1 MTAIKT
7 DALTKRFGED
17 VLAVDGLDL
26 EVRDG
31 EVFGF
36 LGPNGAGKSTTI
48 NMILGFLQPSAGS
61 VDVLGMDVARDS
73 LAIRQRIGLL
83 PEGYEPYENLTGR
96 EHVQS
101 AIHAKDAD
109 DDPDELLDRVGLDPD
124 DARRPASE
132 YSTGMVKR
140 MSLAVALVGEPE
152 LIILD
157 EPSTG
162 LDPDGVSLLREI
174 IREETARGASV
185 FFCSH
190 ILEEVEKV
198 CDRVGILNEGELVAL
213 DTIDNL
219 RAEMQAGATVE
230 ATVDAIPEA
239 LDLEAIAGVRSASV
253 GTDGDADAAGPTVR
267 VEVTEGAAKMRAL
280 RALDERATVAD
291 VSVEEASLE
300 ALFDEYTD
308 AGANAGGPG
317 TGARAAGDD
326 ASGET
331 AVAADG
337 GEGA

>member
-61 VDVLGMDVARDS
+61 VDVLGMDVTRDS

-174 IREETARGASV
+174 IREETDRGASI

-198 CDRVGILNEGELVAL
+198 CDRVGILTEGELVAL

-219 RAEMQAGATVE
+219 RSEMQAGATVTATLDAVPE
-230 ATVDAIPEA
+230 PLGVETVDGVRAASVDGATVAVDCIEA
-239 LDLEAIAGVRSASV
+239 S
-253 GTDGDADAAGPTVR
+253 
-267 VEVTEGAAKMRAL
+267 AKMRVL
-280 RALDERATVAD
+280 RHLDERATVED
-291 VSVEEASLE
+291 VGIEEASLE
-300 ALFDEYTD
+300 ALFTEYTED
-308 AGANAGGPG
+308 AP
-317 TGARAAGDD
+317 
-326 ASGET
+326 ASGEAT
-331 AVAADG
+331 AESPTPTAAADG
-337 GEGA
+337 GESA

>member
-26 EVRDG
+26 EVHEG

-48 NMILGFLQPSAGS
+48 NMVLGFLQPTAGS
-61 VDVLGMDVARDS
+61 VGVLGMDVAGDS

-124 DARRPASE
+124 DARRAASE
-132 YSTGMVKR
+132 YSTGMAKR
-140 MSLAVALVGEPE
+140 MSLAVALVGNPE

-174 IREETARGASV
+174 IREETERGASI

-219 RAEMQAGATVE
+219 RAEMQAGATVTATLDAVPDPLE
-230 ATVDAIPEA
+230 VEAVDGVRAATVD
-239 LDLEAIAGVRSASV
+239 GRTVSV
-253 GTDGDADAAGPTVR
+253 DCREST
-267 VEVTEGAAKMRAL
+267 AKMRVL
-280 RALDERATVAD
+280 RYLDDRATVED
-291 VSVEEASLE
+291 VGIEEASLE
-300 ALFDEYTD
+300 ALFDEYTGTHAADPTAD
-308 AGANAGGPG
+308 AS
-317 TGARAAGDD
+317 AADD
-326 ASGET
+326 ADASTADGEDAAET
-331 AVAADG
+331 TVATDG
-337 GEGA
+337 GESA

>member
-1 MTAIKT
+1 MTAIQT
-7 DALTKRFGED
+7 DALTKRFGEN
-17 VLAVDGLDL
+17 VLAVDDLNL
-26 EVRDG
+26 EVADG

-61 VDVLGMDVARDS
+61 VEILEMDVTSES
-73 LAIRQRIGLL
+73 LPIRQRIGLL
-83 PEGYEPYENLTGR
+83 PEGYEPYGNLTGR
-96 EHVQS
+96 EHIQS
-101 AIHAKDAD
+101 AIHAKGAD

-132 YSTGMVKR
+132 YSTGMAKR

-174 IREETARGASV
+174 IREETERGASI

-198 CDRVGILNEGELVAL
+198 CDRVGILKDGRLVAL

-219 RAEMQAGATVE
+219 RAEMQAGATVTATLDTVPDSLEVEGVEGVRTASVDDRTVSVDCTE
-230 ATVDAIPEA
+230 AT
-239 LDLEAIAGVRSASV
+239 
-253 GTDGDADAAGPTVR
+253 
-267 VEVTEGAAKMRAL
+267 AKMRVL
-280 RALDERATVAD
+280 RYLDEHATVLD
-291 VSVEEASLE
+291 INVEEASLE
-300 ALFDEYTD
+300 ALFTEYTSD
-308 AGANAGGPG
+308 
-317 TGARAAGDD
+317 
-326 ASGET
+326 
-331 AVAADG
+331 AADG
-337 GEGA
+337 SEAAAEPAMKATATDGGESV

>member
-1 MTAIKT
+1 MMTAIQT

-26 EVRDG
+26 EVREG

-48 NMILGFLQPSAGS
+48 NMILGFLQPTSGS
-61 VDVLGMDVARDS
+61 VSVLGMDVTRES

-96 EHVQS
+96 EHVES
-101 AIHAKDAD
+101 AIHAKGAD
-109 DDPDELLDRVGLDPD
+109 DDADELLERVGLDPD
-124 DARRPASE
+124 DARRAASE
-132 YSTGMVKR
+132 YSTGMAKR

-162 LDPDGVSLLREI
+162 LDPDGVALLRRI
-174 IREETARGASV
+174 IQEETERGAAI

-198 CDRVGILNEGELVAL
+198 CDRVGILNQGALVAL

-219 RAEMQAGATVE
+219 RSELQTGATVS
-230 ATVDAIPEA
+230 AQLDAVPDGLDVASVDGVRAASVTDRTVDIE
-239 LDLEAIAGVRSASV
+239 VSA
-253 GTDGDADAAGPTVR
+253 A
-267 VEVTEGAAKMRAL
+267 AAKMDAL
-280 RALDERATVAD
+280 RYLDDRATVED
-291 VSVEEASLE
+291 VRIDDASLE
-300 ALFDEYTD
+300 ALFDEYTGTRD
-308 AGANAGGPG
+308 ATAANDATGGDDGAGG
-317 TGARAAGDD
+317 D
-326 ASGET
+326 AT
-331 AVAADG
+331 VDPPAAADG
-337 GEGA
+337 GESA